1 MSPIDEIV
9 KADVGMS
16 WGYLFSFRIIIG
28 YFGDFTYVKELG
40 GGLEEDLVG
49 PDC

>member
-16 WGYLFSFRIIIG
+16 RGYLFSFRIIIG
-28 YFGDFTYVKELG
+28 YFGDFTYVKELE

>member
-16 WGYLFSFRIIIG
+16 RGYLFSFRIIIG
-28 YFGDFTYVKELG
+28 YFGDFTYVKELV
-40 GGLEEDLVG
+40 GGLEKDLVG